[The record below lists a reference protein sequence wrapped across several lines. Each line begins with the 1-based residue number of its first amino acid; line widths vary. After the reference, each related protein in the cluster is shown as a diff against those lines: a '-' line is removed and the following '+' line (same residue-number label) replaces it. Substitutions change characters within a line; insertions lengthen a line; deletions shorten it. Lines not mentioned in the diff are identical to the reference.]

1 MSHPFAARCARAF
14 GVGLLSATVALSA
27 GTAMAAPGQAPI
39 ATTPT
44 TPAPPIEEQLA
55 ALGDEV
61 VSGRWFVEVD
71 GAPEIAGGTAGAA
84 KQAQDKVMAAA
95 KAEGIALKQPKRF
108 TATWNGVAVTASAAD
123 ASKLDALAGV
133 RGVYA
138 VVQVDQPVQDA
149 AASPDINYA
158 RTMTGADVANQEL
171 GYTGAGIKVGIIDSG
186 IDYNHP
192 DFGGSGTN
200 AETRDFP
207 GERVKW
213 GWDFVGDAYDANSD
227 DPAINTPVGD
237 RWPDDCGGHGTHVAG
252 IVGADGEV
260 TGIAPDVDFGSY
272 RVFGCDGS
280 SSSEIIIEAMDRAYA
295 DGMDVINMSLG
306 ASLQT
311 WPSYPTAQA
320 ADRLVDAG
328 VVMVISQGNSGAS
341 GTFSGGAPS
350 VAHNVISV
358 GSVDNEQYMANYLTS
373 TAGTELA
380 YMTATGSPAP
390 EPGTTFALVN
400 ADPVTACVPAE
411 IEAAGAD
418 GQALLIQRGGCT
430 FHEKA
435 LNAQNA
441 GYDAVLI
448 YNNASG
454 IINMTVEGTT
464 PIKIPAISLLQADGT
479 VLAAEA
485 AAGATSITFSK
496 DQKRFDNPTGG
507 SQSDFSSYGLAADL
521 TLKPDVSAPGGSIYS
536 TYPLEEGGYA
546 TLGGT
551 SMAAPHVAGAAA
563 LVLEARP
570 QVDPYEVRTL
580 LTTTADPF
588 IWGLLPQYG
597 LAEPVHRQGGGLVD
611 IPHAITTATFVE
623 PQKISLGESAAG
635 PVTTTI
641 KVTNTSDRDLTY
653 DLGVEHGVGTW
664 GESTDSLGFYILE
677 ADVTFSADSLMV
689 PAGQSATATVT
700 IDESFEAELDGA
712 IYGGWI
718 TLTSGSEDLVIPFAG
733 LAGDYQSLTSLE
745 FAALTYIADEGV
757 LSVAEPWQ
765 TFTLADGDIPRI
777 ALYLAYPVSGLYV
790 DVYRANPD
798 GTRGEKVHANYLNY
812 ATEVDLGRFGDLA
825 TIAWDGTYQGNQS
838 GNGKLRTV
846 ADGSY
851 VLQVRVLKALGDPSN
866 PDHWETWDS
875 APLTID
881 RAQGI
886 DDPRDYNGPSKG
898 RGKR

>member
-1 MSHPFAARCARAF
+1 
-14 GVGLLSATVALSA
+14 
-27 GTAMAAPGQAPI
+27 MAAPSQAPI

-61 VSGRWFVEVD
+61 VTGRWFVEVD
-71 GAPEIAGGTAGAA
+71 GAPQIAGGTSRAA
-84 KQAQDKVMAAA
+84 KLAQDQVLAAA
-95 KAEGIALKQPKRF
+95 KAEGIALSQAKGF
-108 TATWNGVAVTASAAD
+108 SATWNGLAVTASAAD
-123 ASKLDALAGV
+123 AGKLDALAGV
-133 RGVYA
+133 RAVYA
-138 VVQVDQPVQDA
+138 VVQVDKPVQDA
-149 AASPDINYA
+149 AATPDIDYA

-171 GYTGAGIKVGIIDSG
+171 GHTGTGIKVGIIDSG

-192 DFGGSGTN
+192 DFGGSGAGDQTK
-200 AETRDFP
+200 DFP

-213 GWDFVGDAYDANSD
+213 GWDLVGDAYDSSSD
-227 DPAINTPVGD
+227 DPAVNTPVAD

-252 IVGADGEV
+252 IVGADGDV
-260 TGIAPDVDFGSY
+260 TGVAPDVEFGAY

-280 SSSEIIIEAMDRAYA
+280 SSSEVIIEAMDRAWA
-295 DGMDVINMSLG
+295 DGMDVVNMSLG

-328 VVMVISQGNSGAS
+328 VVMVISQGNSGTA

-358 GSVDNEQYMANYLTS
+358 GSVDNEEYMANYFTTTKG
-373 TAGTELA
+373 TALP

-390 EPGTTFALVN
+390 EGGSTFALR
-400 ADPVTACVPAE
+400 AASPITGCVAAEVAPAT
-411 IEAAGAD
+411 AD

-430 FHEKA
+430 FHIKA
-435 LNAQNA
+435 LNAQAA

-448 YNNASG
+448 YNNTTG
-454 IINMTVEGTT
+454 IINMTVEGDT
-464 PIKIPAISLLQADGT
+464 PITIPAISLLQADGT
-479 VLAAEA
+479 ALAAEV
-485 AAGATSITFSK
+485 AAGATSITFSE

-507 SQSDFSSYGLAADL
+507 YQSDFSSYGLAADL

-536 TYPLEEGGYA
+536 TYPLEKGGHA

-563 LVLEARP
+563 LLLEARP
-570 QVDPYEVRTL
+570 GLDPYEVRTL

-588 IWGLLPQYG
+588 VWGRAPQYG

-611 IPHAITTATFVE
+611 IPHAITTATLVQ

-641 KVTNTSDRDLTY
+641 SVTNTSAQAETFQ
-653 DLGVEHGVGTW
+653 LGVEHGVATW
-664 GESTDSLGFYILE
+664 GESTDALGFYILD
-677 ADVTFSADSLMV
+677 ADVAFSADTLTV
-689 PAGQSATATVT
+689 PAGQTATATVT
-700 IDESFEAELDGA
+700 IDEGFDAEFDGA
-712 IYGGWI
+712 IYGGWL
-718 TLTSGSEDLVIPFAG
+718 TLTSETEELVIPFAG
-733 LAGDYQSLTSLE
+733 LAGDYQ
-745 FAALTYIADEGV
+745 ALTALELAVLAYLDGEGA
-757 LSVAEPWQ
+757 LAVAEPWQ
-765 TFTLADGDIPRI
+765 EFSLADGDVPRI

-798 GTRGEKVHANYLNY
+798 GSRGEKVHANYLNY
-812 ATEVDLGRFGDLA
+812 ATEVDLGRFEGLA

-875 APLTID
+875 VPLTID
-881 RAQGI
+881 RADAI
-886 DDPRDYNGPSKG
+886 DDPRDYNGPSRG
-898 RGKR
+898 RGQR